1 MIAGFRPTLAREGLR
16 LTMQFFF
23 DFFPIV
29 AFFVAY
35 KLKGIYVA
43 TGVILIASVIQIAV
57 HWIRTR
63 SVSRMHLTSAGLVLL
78 FGGITLALENPLY
91 IQWKPTILFWLMG
104 IAFLASGFIG
114 EKPLVQRM
122 FQSKAMREAMSAPV
136 ELTRGEWRN
145 LNLTWVIYFAIV
157 GAANLYVVYN
167 YSENTWVNFKLF
179 GLLGTQIVFVVL
191 QTVWIFSKIRDREP
205 ADEET

>member
-78 FGGITLALENPLY
+78 FDERHGPGGHVVCPRQSPVRAVLLACHRRHS
-91 IQWKPTILFWLMG
+91 IR
-104 IAFLASGFIG
+104 
-114 EKPLVQRM
+114 QRQ
-122 FQSKAMREAMSAPV
+122 FRTGPD
-136 ELTRGEWRN
+136 L
-145 LNLTWVIYFAIV
+145 
-157 GAANLYVVYN
+157 
-167 YSENTWVNFKLF
+167 
-179 GLLGTQIVFVVL
+179 
-191 QTVWIFSKIRDREP
+191 
-205 ADEET
+205 

>member
-1 MIAGFRPTLAREGLR
+1 MIAGFRPTLAQEGLR

-43 TGVILIASVIQIAV
+43 TGVLLVASVIQIAV

-63 SVSRMHLTSAGLVLL
+63 SVSRMHLISAGLVLL
-78 FGGITLALENPLY
+78 FGGITLALQNPLY

-104 IAFLASGFIG
+104 IVFLASRFIG

-122 FQSKAMREAMSAPV
+122 FQSKTMQEAMSAPI
-136 ELTRGEWRN
+136 ELNLVEWRN
-145 LNLTWVIYFAIV
+145 LNLAWVIYFAIV
-157 GAANLYVVYN
+157 GIANLYVVYN

-179 GLLGTQIVFVVL
+179 GLLGSQVVFVVL
-191 QTVWIFSKIRDREP
+191 QTLWIFSRIRSREP
-205 ADEET
+205 ADGET